1 MSKILNT
8 EESNGLVIIST
19 QGYLNKDLGEEIQSV
34 ANDYIEKGTTKFLIN
49 LSQSNIVNSIGASIM
64 IELIET
70 LQEIDGDL
78 SFYAL
83 APIIEK
89 TFNIMGL
96 TKYCKTFKSQ
106 SEAIEALG

>member
-34 ANDYIEKGTTKFLIN
+34 ANDYIEKGTTKFLRN

-78 SFYAL
+78 SFCEL

>member
-19 QGYLNKDLGEEIQSV
+19 QGYLNKDLGEEIQSL
-34 ANDYIEKGTTKFLIN
+34 ANNYIDKGNTKFLIN

-78 SFYAL
+78 SFCEL

>member
-1 MSKILNT
+1 
-8 EESNGLVIIST
+8 
-19 QGYLNKDLGEEIQSV
+19 
-34 ANDYIEKGTTKFLIN
+34 
-49 LSQSNIVNSIGASIM
+49 M

-70 LQEIDGDL
+70 LQENDGDL
-78 SFYAL
+78 SFCEL

>member
-19 QGYLNKDLGEEIQSV
+19 QGYLNKDLGEEIQSI

-78 SFYAL
+78 SFCEL

-96 TKYCKTFKSQ
+96 TKYCITFKSQ